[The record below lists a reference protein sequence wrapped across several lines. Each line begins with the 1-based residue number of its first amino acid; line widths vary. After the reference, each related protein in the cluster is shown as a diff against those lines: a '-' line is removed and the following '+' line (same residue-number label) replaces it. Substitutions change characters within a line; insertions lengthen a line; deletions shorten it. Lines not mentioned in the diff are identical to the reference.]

1 MAELKK
7 VGIQGLGYYLPE
19 HVIDNSYFID
29 VLGLDTTDEWIQQR
43 SGITERRWARDDEY
57 TSDLSTSAA
66 LNAMKNAD
74 ITAEEIDFMLIGNC
88 TPDYQFPTTSNI
100 VHKNLGLR
108 PDCGVID
115 TPSACS
121 SFMYALTLGT
131 PLIKCGEA
139 KKVLVIGAEKLS
151 AILNIKDRG
160 TCVLLGDAAG
170 AMVLTEHTEEL
181 PEILAHTY
189 GNQLNIDALYRPM
202 SGLREMPTHEGI
214 DNDRQ
219 FMIMKGREIYA
230 FAVRKFYEETLN
242 VVKKAGLTMADVSY
256 IVPHQVNSRIIASAA
271 EKLNFPI
278 ERIYMTLNKTGNT
291 SGASIPTALG
301 EANEKGLFKKGDI
314 VVLVAF
320 GGGLTWGGGI
330 IRW

>member
-1 MAELKK
+1 MTELKR

-19 HVIDNSYFID
+19 RVIENSYFID
-29 VLGLDTTDEWIQQR
+29 VLGLDTTDEWIQKR
-43 SGITERRWARDDEY
+43 SGIKQRRWAREDEY

-66 LNAMKNAD
+66 LNAMKNAGVSP
-74 ITAEEIDFMLIGNC
+74 EEIDFMLIGNC

-108 PDCGVID
+108 PNCGVID

-121 SFMYALTLGT
+121 SFVYALTLAA

-151 AILNIKDRG
+151 SITNPKDRG
-160 TCVLLGDAAG
+160 TCVLLADAAG
-170 AMVLTEHTEEL
+170 ALVLTEHTEDL
-181 PEILAHTY
+181 PEVLAHTY
-189 GNQLNIDALYRPM
+189 GCQLNIDALYRPM

-219 FMIMKGREIYA
+219 FMIMKGREIYS

-242 VVKKAGLTMADVSY
+242 VVKKAGLT
-256 IVPHQVNSRIIASAA
+256 
-271 EKLNFPI
+271 
-278 ERIYMTLNKTGNT
+278 
-291 SGASIPTALG
+291 
-301 EANEKGLFKKGDI
+301 
-314 VVLVAF
+314 
-320 GGGLTWGGGI
+320 
-330 IRW
+330 